1 MKLLITLLFLLTISL
16 PSFSQEK
23 DTITTDSGLKYFYS
37 QKGEGE
43 KSISGW
49 VMITEYIGS
58 FTDGKVFDSSRDR
71 EGQFVFVLNEKQVI
85 KGMDEA
91 VSLMRVGDRA
101 TFILPSDIAYGEK
114 GAGDVIPPNS
124 TLIFDVELI
133 DMKENSLSKV
143 LMAALRNSED
153 PSDTTL
159 QIEAMFKV
167 LEEQESNSFEG
178 LYRSESD
185 LNMVGYTIMDTDLAA
200 AIRVFKLNIELYP
213 ESANPY
219 DSMGEAYMLAGEDE
233 LAIKNYAISIQLDPN
248 NTNATK
254 MIGKMQ
260 ETRLEETE
268 VVDEEEEVMATLD
281 NFLRAFENG
290 DFETMEALMTNDAY
304 IFPRAIM
311 SNEITEPID
320 NANYKRIYGLDPQ
333 MKMVINSIS
342 ESGKEPPF
350 MSLEPKDLKITM
362 LNEAAIVT
370 FHLEK
375 GKSLSRRTIVLAKNN
390 DRWQIIHIHPS
401 NVVSLK

>member
-1 MKLLITLLFLLTISL
+1 MKSLFTLLLLILFSST
-16 PSFSQEK
+16 SFSQIK
-23 DTITTDSGLKYFYS
+23 DTITTDSGLKYFYT
-37 QKGEGE
+37 QEGEGE

-114 GAGDVIPPNS
+114 GAGDVIPPNT
-124 TLIFDVELI
+124 TLIFDVELM

-143 LMAALRNSED
+143 LMAALRNTEY

-185 LNMVGYTIMDTDLAA
+185 LNMVGYTIMDADLAA
-200 AIRVFKLNIELYP
+200 AIEIFKLNIELYP

-248 NTNATK
+248 NSNATK

-260 ETRLEETE
+260 GMELEEAE
-268 VVDEEEEVMATLD
+268 VEEELEEAEVEEEE
-281 NFLRAFENG
+281 E
-290 DFETMEALMTNDAY
+290 E
-304 IFPRAIM
+304 
-311 SNEITEPID
+311 
-320 NANYKRIYGLDPQ
+320 
-333 MKMVINSIS
+333 
-342 ESGKEPPF
+342 
-350 MSLEPKDLKITM
+350 
-362 LNEAAIVT
+362 
-370 FHLEK
+370 
-375 GKSLSRRTIVLAKNN
+375 
-390 DRWQIIHIHPS
+390 
-401 NVVSLK
+401 